1 MKERDELNMQLK
13 KDEGEENGEA
23 VFITMALNILD
34 EEIKTLS
41 AYEGIS
47 IPNELMKQEVEEVV
61 SCGVSLSEL
70 LEESSLEGG
79 SPPGAEAAFSDDEDV
94 SEVTEPDDGVNE
106 LTCDRERLVSECST
120 ISNDASLHEDHCN
133 DMVRSPTFPGEVKPK
148 SDRYHFYQAE
158 DGQNIFLHSINAR
171 TLIEEYGALDFGPL
185 KVQGQIID
193 YEYYTMT
200 KELLKRFRYLSH
212 LPLSSEFMIC
222 ELILKP
228 PLLSKRTIQNFMPEF
243 KNRKALRLKK
253 FKEQQKFDR
262 QAYAIEN
269 KKYGFHVD
277 PEYEDDIGI
286 DLANVEDFPSNLSRD
301 SQESLIKDASPGPGS
316 SNSAASAPSFAQM
329 LNTAA
334 IEKPVVRPRQVSYTR
349 ALPTSPMLPST
360 SSRSN
365 KEDDDGPDVV
375 RPDFKETFS
384 AAMFATP
391 MNNDS
396 GNSKGKGKKKKEKGM
411 LLFGTGGQRKY

>member
-70 LEESSLEGG
+70 LEESSLEGS

-94 SEVTEPDDGVNE
+94 SEVTEADDGVNE

-148 SDRYHFYQAE
+148 SDRYHFYQAD

-200 KELLKRFRYLSH
+200 KELRKRFRYLSH

-253 FKEQQKFDR
+253 FKEQQRFDR
-262 QAYAIEN
+262 QANAIES

-277 PEYEDDIGI
+277 ADYDDDFGI
-286 DLANVEDFPSNLSRD
+286 DLANVEDFPSNLSHEIQVETND
-301 SQESLIKDASPGPGS
+301 TSPKPPT
-316 SNSAASAPSFAQM
+316 SAISPSTPSFAQM
-329 LNTAA
+329 LNTTSGD
-334 IEKPVVRPRQVSYTR
+334 KQPVMQREVRYTR
-349 ALPTSPMLPST
+349 NLPIDVPSQ
-360 SSRSN
+360 
-365 KEDDDGPDVV
+365 
-375 RPDFKETFS
+375 
-384 AAMFATP
+384 A
-391 MNNDS
+391 
-396 GNSKGKGKKKKEKGM
+396 SKGK
-411 LLFGTGGQRKY
+411 